1 MGLPRRKAY
10 ARTKTNG
17 QSQNCFSHP
26 DTKFCG
32 LGREKWRKER
42 YERSNNLH
50 CSNPNQYH
58 SIQSHSDLYRL
69 PLQSCFLIH
78 RQPAGGYGQFR
89 SAIPFYAD
97 AWRIC
102 ARRKKTKD
110 FSRRFRDTH
119 CRVYSKKIGEWEY
132 QKFLHLLHKIE
143 NRSCKFNHLGLL
155 TLIAG
160 IPLERKNAY
169 FCSQFCGKML
179 NESGIHHFHK
189 PFGLLRPADFC
200 DLNGFTLL
208 YEGPLH
214 AFENQKA
221 AVPA

>member
-1 MGLPRRKAY
+1 MFPY
-10 ARTKTNG
+10 PST
-17 QSQNCFSHP
+17 
-26 DTKFCG
+26 
-32 LGREKWRKER
+32 
-42 YERSNNLH
+42 
-50 CSNPNQYH
+50 
-58 SIQSHSDLYRL
+58 
-69 PLQSCFLIH
+69 
-78 RQPAGGYGQFR
+78 AG
-89 SAIPFYAD
+89 
-97 AWRIC
+97 WRIWSVSVGYTLLC
-102 ARRKKTKD
+102 RCLADLCTKEKTKD
-110 FSRRFRDTH
+110 FSGCFRDTH

>member
-89 SAIPFYAD
+89 PAIPFYD
-97 AWRIC
+97 V
-102 ARRKKTKD
+102 
-110 FSRRFRDTH
+110 FSRLINY
-119 CRVYSKKIGEWEY
+119 YSKKIGEWEY

>member
-1 MGLPRRKAY
+1 MGLLRRKAY

-69 PLQSCFLIH
+69 PLHVSLSIDSRLEDMVSFGRLY
-78 RQPAGGYGQFR
+78 PSMPMPGGFVHEGKNKGF
-89 SAIPFYAD
+89 F
-97 AWRIC
+97 
-102 ARRKKTKD
+102 
-110 FSRRFRDTH
+110 RRFRDTH

>member
-1 MGLPRRKAY
+1 MRN
-10 ARTKTNG
+10 RTIYIVVTRTNTIPSRAIRIYTG
-17 QSQNCFSHP
+17 CPYNHVSLSIDSRLEDMVSF
-26 DTKFCG
+26 
-32 LGREKWRKER
+32 GR
-42 YERSNNLH
+42 
-50 CSNPNQYH
+50 
-58 SIQSHSDLYRL
+58 LY
-69 PLQSCFLIH
+69 PSM
-78 RQPAGGYGQFR
+78 PMPGGFVHEGKNKGF
-89 SAIPFYAD
+89 F
-97 AWRIC
+97 
-102 ARRKKTKD
+102 
-110 FSRRFRDTH
+110 RRFRDTH

-189 PFGLLRPADFC
+189 PFGLLQPADFC